1 MGSEMCIRDSY
12 VSVLS
17 YAQSYYLLGGE
28 YLVHNQDPYEQ
39 LQTKL
44 TSGGCLMSDKILQN
58 GLVWRGSLR

>member
-1 MGSEMCIRDSY
+1 